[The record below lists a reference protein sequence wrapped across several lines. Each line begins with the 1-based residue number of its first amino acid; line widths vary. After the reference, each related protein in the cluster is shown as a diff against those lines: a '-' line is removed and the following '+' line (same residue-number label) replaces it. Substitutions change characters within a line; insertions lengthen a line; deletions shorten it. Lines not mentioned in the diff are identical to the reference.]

1 MMNQIDPN
9 NTYAVAP
16 ESRRSTL
23 THEDNPSKDDDLRI
37 MTFYLVEDSNVIR
50 RSIMTKL
57 KAISKRIQ
65 NAEWTFI
72 EHPTVESILPNLSTF
87 IDDQKSAVV
96 IDENL
101 DSQGGQTFIEHPTV
115 ESILPNLSTFI
126 DDQKSAVVIDENLDS
141 QGGQLRGHELIEA
154 LISAGYAGLMISA
167 SGDEASAL
175 KHSECGAQIIWSKP
189 LPRINRLLETLR
201 IGWNLKCQ
209 VDPSVRFI
217 KA

>member
-65 NAEWTFI
+65 NAEW
-72 EHPTVESILPNLSTF
+72 
-87 IDDQKSAVV
+87 
-96 IDENL
+96 
-101 DSQGGQTFIEHPTV
+101 TFIEHPTV